1 MRGPSWLCL
10 LVLLIL
16 SLPATSQQSSSPER
30 VQVSPPTIQRVAPPP
45 ASATFDELNQSG
57 DRLRAEK
64 AYLDALDYYRAALK
78 KEPNSAE
85 VYNKVGIVELQIQ
98 RYKEARK
105 DFERA
110 IKSDRDFANGY
121 NNLGAVFYE
130 QKKYGAAIKQYK
142 KALKLQDQ
150 VATYYCNMGAAY
162 FAKKDFEEAG
172 ANYAKALELD
182 PDVLERHS
190 RTGVSAQLPSPEDRA
205 RYAFVMAKLY
215 AKTGAIDRSLDYL
228 RKAMEEGY
236 KDIEQVYKDSEFA
249 GLRKDPR
256 FASLM
261 EAKPMAIPE

>member
-1 MRGPSWLCL
+1 MRRPSWFCL
-10 LVLLIL
+10 LFLLAAI
-16 SLPATSQQSSSPER
+16 PAVSQEAPSAEQ
-30 VQVSPPTIQRVAPPP
+30 VQVSPPTIQRVAPPS

-78 KEPNSAE
+78 KRPDSAE
-85 VYNKVGIVELQIQ
+85 VYNKIGIAELQIQ

-110 IKSDRDFANGY
+110 IKADRDFANAY
-121 NNLGAVFYE
+121 NNLGAVYYE
-130 QKKYGAAIKQYK
+130 QKKYGPAIKQYK
-142 KALKLQDQ
+142 KALKLQPD
-150 VATYYCNMGAAY
+150 VATYYCNMGAAF
-162 FAKKDFEEAG
+162 FAKKDFEESSV
-172 ANYAKALELD
+172 NYARALELD

-215 AKTGAIDRSLDYL
+215 AKTGAIDRSLEYL
-228 RKAMEEGY
+228 KKAMEEGY
-236 KDIEQVYKDSEFA
+236 KNIGDVYKDSEFA

-256 FASLM
+256 FTSLM